1 MGVGHHPE
9 NINTDFTISSFGM
22 APFCAAEILAIFS
35 GCPLSFRELLG
46 DHWVC
51 FSSLRSTISRPSRN
65 QHGLKLRHNSI
76 LFMNTEHWGTV
87 TFLVLLDAAR
97 FERDKPRLLAT
108 EVVASL
114 VEVF

>member
-1 MGVGHHPE
+1 MDLIKKPL
-9 NINTDFTISSFGM
+9 NTR
-22 APFCAAEILAIFS
+22 
-35 GCPLSFRELLG
+35 PLNTQRG
-46 DHWVC
+46 YW
-51 FSSLRSTISRPSRN
+51 N